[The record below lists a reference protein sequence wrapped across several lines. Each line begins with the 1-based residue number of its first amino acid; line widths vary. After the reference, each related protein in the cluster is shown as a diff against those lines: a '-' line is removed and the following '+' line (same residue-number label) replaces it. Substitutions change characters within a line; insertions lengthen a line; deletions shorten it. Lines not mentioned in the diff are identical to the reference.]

1 MVRQNK
7 PVKQKLY
14 RLSLVENSTHRS
26 LKSIRFTKA
35 RAVWSVT
42 AFLILFILFIYCI
55 IAFTP
60 LRRAIPGYPNAHS
73 KRTAIE
79 NAIKIDSLESAMLR
93 WNLYAT
99 NLSRVLAGEATV
111 DFDSLMRR
119 SGDVRYLSDKSEE
132 ELRSR
137 DSLLRETVQ
146 QEERFGVSGAGRRT
160 LPVEGMHFFVPVKGV
175 QSRAFNGTD
184 HPGVDISA
192 ASGTIVSAVLDGTV
206 VFAGRSD
213 MKGQTIIIQHDDNL
227 VSIYSNN
234 SEALVDTGETVDAG
248 NPVAIVGSRPGE
260 PDRPFLHFELWHGG
274 LPLDPSKYINF

>member
-119 SGDVRYLSDKSEE
+119 AGDVRYLSSKSEE

-137 DSLLRETVQ
+137 DSLLRATVL
-146 QEERFGVSGAGRRT
+146 QEEKFGVSGAGRRS

-175 QSRAFNGTD
+175 VARSFSSAD
-184 HPGVDISA
+184 HPAMDINA
-192 ASGTIVSAVLDGTV
+192 PAGTIVSAVLDGTV
-206 VFAGRSD
+206 VFTGFSE
-213 MKGQTIIIQHDDNL
+213 MKGQVVILQHDDNV
-227 VSIYSNN
+227 VSVYANN
-234 SEALVDTGETVDAG
+234 SEALVETGETVEAG
-248 NPVAIVGSRPGE
+248 SPVAIVGSRPGE
-260 PDRPFLHFELWHGG
+260 PERQCLHFELWHGG
-274 LPLDPSKYINF
+274 HPLDPSKYINF